1 MLGLPR
7 KLQSAVELACVTT
20 LIYRR
25 HNGYKRHDLPD
36 PHPLSRPGGPDAPSR
51 PDRCEGPSDRCEGPS
66 GWGGGALPELDR
78 VGDRLR

>member
-20 LIYRR
+20 LIYTR

-51 PDRCEGPSDRCEGPS
+51 PDRCGGPS

-78 VGDRLR
+78 VGGGLR